1 MDARMLQYL
10 KFLCGSCL
18 LKAHAPGYESLHFS
32 SSLFSLAFTWEWTWV
47 CAWPCTHTS
56 THPSLPHKNFYS
68 YYDGNCMG
76 MEWRQPLNKGAQAF
90 RQRRRCPVC
99 ADPSPHHFLAVV
111 HIYDDVKSNYCCIC
125 VFAVKRLFRKQGT
138 RRQTRTVRRA
148 AFASVRPWKCS
159 RPGPKERRADELLWS
174 CICVNCKTSSARTS
188 VLSETRALAPRVCS
202 SLVKTAPTLS
212 VCKRV

>member
-32 SSLFSLAFTWEWTWV
+32 SSLFSLAFTWERTCV

-56 THPSLPHKNFYS
+56 THPSLPHKTFTVI
-68 YYDGNCMG
+68 M
-76 MEWRQPLNKGAQAF
+76 MEIARAWSEGSRWIKEPRRSDKEDAVPSALTPHLITISLWCIFMTMLNLIT
-90 RQRRRCPVC
+90 V
-99 ADPSPHHFLAVV
+99 
-111 HIYDDVKSNYCCIC
+111 
-125 VFAVKRLFRKQGT
+125 VFAVKRLFRKRGT
-138 RRQTRTVRRA
+138 RRQTRTVPRA

-159 RPGPKERRADELLWS
+159 RSGPKERRADELLWS
-174 CICVNCKTSSARTS
+174 CICVNCKASSARTP

-202 SLVKTAPTLS
+202 SRVKTAPTLT